1 MKITVLGA
9 GSAYG
14 CPMSFNNWRDVDPHN
29 PKNERTRASILI
41 ECQDKRFIVDAGPDF
56 RGQVNKNNV
65 PDVNAVFVT
74 HGHYDHIAGIPEL
87 PRASRTL
94 GHPIEVWASE
104 QTERELRLSFGY
116 LFNGEEPEG
125 CGLKWCRLPDKGRF
139 NCCGADF
146 DTFQVPHHRW
156 QCSAFRCGD
165 FAYVT
170 DWEDMPLPAFEC
182 LKGLRLLLIECNNGL
197 VPEKNGHADLEK
209 IKILAAELCPR
220 HVVLTHLSARV
231 DYDKTLRELPE
242 GFELAYDG
250 MILTV

>member
-1 MKITVLGA
+1 MKITVLGS

-14 CPMSFNNWRDVDPHN
+14 CPMSFNNWRDADPYN
-29 PKNERTRASILI
+29 PKNERTRASICI
-41 ECQDKRFIVDAGPDF
+41 EELGRRFIVDAGPDF

-65 PDVNAVFVT
+65 PDVDAVFIT

-87 PRASRTL
+87 PRASKTL

-104 QTERELRLSFGY
+104 QTEQELRSSFGY

-125 CGLKWCRLPDKGRF
+125 CGLKWCRLPDT
-139 NCCGADF
+139 GAF
-146 DTFQVPHHRW
+146 CSNGINFYTFQVPHHHW
-156 QCSAFRCGD
+156 QCSAFCCGN
-165 FAYVT
+165 FAYIT
-170 DWEDMPLPAFEC
+170 DWEGLPLSALEY
-182 LKGLRLLLIECNNGL
+182 LKELKLLLIECNNG
-197 VPEKNGHADLEK
+197 VTPEKNGHADLNK
-209 IKILAAELCPR
+209 IKTLAAELHPK